1 MMCMSGVL
9 VVAEIALVVVL
20 LWSGGVV
27 IKGFVGWQN
36 VALGFRPES
45 GLVMRATVTAPHPF
59 GLNPTRQFFKDMLS
73 RASSIPGVLAAGATM
88 APPGNVDSTGAYMIG
103 PLPANPD
110 WTRAPFVVTSIVAP
124 GTFAALGIPL
134 RRGRDFTDYDS
145 MDRPFVAVVNEALIR
160 KSFTNQ
166 DPIGRTIHCTFDSFN
181 GMTII
186 GVVGDVHQRGP
197 EREPMPEC
205 YMPYGQHAF
214 NGTALNMVVRTTGD
228 PTVLEQT
235 LRRLAHDTSPEAPT
249 KFTTMETLVSENV
262 ATPRFRTL
270 LFAVFAGLAVALA
283 MGGVYGVMAYTVG
296 QRVNE
301 IGLRIALGAGTR
313 SLVALILE
321 QGLLRTG
328 LGL

>member
-110 WTRAPFVVTSIVAP
+110 WTRSPFVVTSIVAP

-134 RRGRDFTDYDS
+134 KSGRDFTHNDV
-145 MDRPFVAVVNEALIR
+145 MDRPFVAIVNEALVR
-160 KSFTNQ
+160 KSMANQ
-166 DPIGRTIHCTFDSFN
+166 DPIGQTIHCPFDSLN
-181 GMTII
+181 CMTII
-186 GVVGDVHQRGP
+186 GVGGEVHQRGP
-197 EREPMPEC
+197 EPQSMPEG
-205 YMPYGQHAF
+205 YILYGQ
-214 NGTALNMVVRTTGD
+214 
-228 PTVLEQT
+228 
-235 LRRLAHDTSPEAPT
+235 
-249 KFTTMETLVSENV
+249 ETCD
-262 ATPRFRTL
+262 
-270 LFAVFAGLAVALA
+270 
-283 MGGVYGVMAYTVG
+283 
-296 QRVNE
+296 
-301 IGLRIALGAGTR
+301 
-313 SLVALILE
+313 
-321 QGLLRTG
+321 
-328 LGL
+328 